1 MHRQTQRDLTEK
13 KEKLEGELAER
24 LPTFG
29 RWQELNRLGP
39 ADLVRKLPAKTV
51 FIDLLRY
58 VDFEQAAKVPGRKGE
73 QWTSRYVGFVLLP
86 GQPAQRVELGPAAPI
101 DQAIREWRR
110 DINEQKASPAAKT
123 LGSLVWEPLAKHIPE
138 NTQTIW
144 LAPDG
149 ALSRLPWPALPGRK
163 PNTVLLED
171 HLLGLVPHGPA
182 LLDRLIAPR
191 KDQSTGLLLAVGG
204 VQYDQAPSPPSQRS
218 EDLQGAHLAERGGR
232 PLSWDFLTGS
242 LHEVDQIIALA
253 GNRQALR
260 RSGTEAST
268 AQLIRDLPRAR
279 WAHLATHGF
288 FADARFRTGLQLAEE
303 DFKRGRKGER
313 AGQGARSPLV
323 LSGLV
328 LAGANLPVQ
337 EGNDHVPG
345 DDGILSA
352 EMIVDLP
359 LENLELAVLSAC
371 ESGLGEAGSGEG
383 VFGLQRAFH
392 MAGAHNVIASLW
404 KVNDEAAAALMTLF
418 YDKLWRENKSPL
430 AALRE
435 AQLTLYHDPEKI
447 PALARERAVRI
458 ESVTPGKTA
467 KENRASGK
475 DTVKLWAGFMLSG
488 LGQ

>member
-1 MHRQTQRDLTEK
+1 MIWRSKAAITRILQRRHLALLAATASPEIQSRWQELLATRRQLSRLAMNPLRNAQVHRQTQRDLTEK

-218 EDLQGAHLAERGGR
+218 EDLQGRTLPSVVVGLC
-232 PLSWDFLTGS
+232 P
-242 LHEVDQIIALA
+242 
-253 GNRQALR
+253 
-260 RSGTEAST
+260 GTS
-268 AQLIRDLPRAR
+268 
-279 WAHLATHGF
+279 
-288 FADARFRTGLQLAEE
+288 
-303 DFKRGRKGER
+303 
-313 AGQGARSPLV
+313 
-323 LSGLV
+323 
-328 LAGANLPVQ
+328 
-337 EGNDHVPG
+337 
-345 DDGILSA
+345 
-352 EMIVDLP
+352 
-359 LENLELAVLSAC
+359 
-371 ESGLGEAGSGEG
+371 
-383 VFGLQRAFH
+383 
-392 MAGAHNVIASLW
+392 
-404 KVNDEAAAALMTLF
+404 
-418 YDKLWRENKSPL
+418 
-430 AALRE
+430 
-435 AQLTLYHDPEKI
+435 
-447 PALARERAVRI
+447 
-458 ESVTPGKTA
+458 
-467 KENRASGK
+467 
-475 DTVKLWAGFMLSG
+475 
-488 LGQ
+488 